1 MACLSERLLHLPSVF
16 IPVLLWVF
24 TAGESSGL
32 RSSSPEPHP
41 LSPSVAMVGRG
52 WTAGRAGRVTPIPPL
67 TCFHLRQPDRRRW
80 KLEDAGRVADLHAS
94 FCCCTFA
101 VAGLGGVGRLP
112 WPVGIV
118 MLWKT
123 SWPLSL
129 CERVALCAFE
139 NSQVCGPLQRKNTC
153 AYLNK
158 FPKDLA
164 KVLGR

>member
-1 MACLSERLLHLPSVF
+1 MQAELQTCMRL
-16 IPVLLWVF
+16 
-24 TAGESSGL
+24 
-32 RSSSPEPHP
+32 
-41 LSPSVAMVGRG
+41 SVAARLQ
-52 WTAGRAGRVTPIPPL
+52 W
-67 TCFHLRQPDRRRW
+67 QD
-80 KLEDAGRVADLHAS
+80 
-94 FCCCTFA
+94 
-101 VAGLGGVGRLP
+101 GGAGRLP

-123 SWPLSL
+123 SWPLIL